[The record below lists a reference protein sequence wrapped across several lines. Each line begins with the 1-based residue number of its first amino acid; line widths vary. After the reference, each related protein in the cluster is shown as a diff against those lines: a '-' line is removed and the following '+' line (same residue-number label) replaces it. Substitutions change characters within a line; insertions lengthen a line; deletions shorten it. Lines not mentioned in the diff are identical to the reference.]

1 MTPPEQAALEEL
13 SAGAGG
19 SPADLTVSVSTE
31 AVSVAVTQAAPE
43 VEALVARAKEGDR
56 TAFAALYRMYLPTI
70 YKFLFYRVGNKAQTE
85 DMTAEVFLR
94 ALRKIGDFTWT
105 GAEFG
110 AWLLRI
116 ARNLVLDE
124 AKSSR
129 ARLEVLDDALPEE
142 AAGAAPTAESAVMEN
157 LTNEEVY
164 RAIKRLRPDQQEIIT
179 MRFLQ
184 GMNVSDVAK
193 VMGKKEGTVRTLQFR
208 GLKALEKIL
217 VSRGLLEGRARGRA
231 VPGGVRTP
239 TNGRGKGRTE
249 PEAARF
255 EETEGNR

>member
-1 MTPPEQAALEEL
+1 MATEPSGDVSVPVAAGTTISTAPPEI
-13 SAGAGG
+13 
-19 SPADLTVSVSTE
+19 
-31 AVSVAVTQAAPE
+31 
-43 VEALVARAKEGDR
+43 EALVAHAKEGDR
-56 TAFAALYRMYLPTI
+56 HAFAALYRAYLPTVF
-70 YKFLFYRVGNKAQTE
+70 KFLYYRVGSKAQTE

-105 GAEFG
+105 GADFG

-129 ARLEVLDDALPEE
+129 SKLEVLEEALPEE
-142 AAGAAPTAESAVMEN
+142 AAGEAPTAESQVLEN
-157 LTNEEVY
+157 LSNEEIY
-164 RAIKRLRPDQQEIIT
+164 GAIKRLKPDQQEIIT

-184 GMNVSDVAK
+184 GMNVADVAK

-208 GLKALEKIL
+208 GLKALEKML
-217 VSRGLLEGRARGRA
+217 VSKGFGDGGTRSRAI
-231 VPGGVRTP
+231 PGGIRMQAG
-239 TNGRGKGRTE
+239 GRGKGRTE

-255 EETEGNR
+255 EEQEGNR